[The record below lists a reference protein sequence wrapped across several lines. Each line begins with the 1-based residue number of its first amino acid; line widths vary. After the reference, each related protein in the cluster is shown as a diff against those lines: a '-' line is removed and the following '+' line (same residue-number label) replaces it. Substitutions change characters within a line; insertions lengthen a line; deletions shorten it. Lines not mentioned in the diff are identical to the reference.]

1 MGYFQN
7 KNPDLGKFF
16 RVFQWKMLV
25 YYSIWPFCLFCG
37 SLVCFWAIE
46 YILWLFCIF
55 FRFKVFCTKKNLA
68 TLAATLP
75 QLKPFSESIRD
86 LVLMGPFLKKPETIK
101 SNFRLGA
108 TLFYFVRGSR

>member
-1 MGYFQN
+1 MAYFQ
-7 KNPDLGKFF
+7 KENPDLGKFF
-16 RVFQWKMLV
+16 RVFQWKRLV
-25 YYSIWPFCLFCG
+25 YYCIWPFCL
-37 SLVCFWAIE
+37 
-46 YILWLFCIF
+46 F